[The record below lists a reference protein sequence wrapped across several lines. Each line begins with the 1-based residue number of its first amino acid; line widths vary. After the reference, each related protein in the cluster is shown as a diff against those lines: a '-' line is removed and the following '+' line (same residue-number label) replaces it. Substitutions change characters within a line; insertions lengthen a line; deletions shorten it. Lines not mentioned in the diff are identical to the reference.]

1 MLKTWM
7 MVRTVIMTT
16 HHRIG
21 VRIATRVVM
30 EICVSLVGLGNS
42 VDRVCGGFQTFAT
55 DIAMLTFVRYK
66 FNSCGRN
73 F

>member
-1 MLKTWM
+1 M
-7 MVRTVIMTT
+7 MVTT

-21 VRIATRVVM
+21 VRIATCVVT
-30 EICVSLVGLGNS
+30 EICVTLVGLENS
-42 VDRVCGGFQTFAT
+42 VDRVRGGSQTFAT
-55 DIAMLTFVRYK
+55 DIAMIAFVRYK